1 MSMKGVPMPCAQK
14 EEKLFGFP
22 KYEVEN
28 LADTIMRA
36 KEAEST
42 KPGLYDAALK
52 VLGNRAKALGSVLKM
67 ARRGS
72 SD

>member
-1 MSMKGVPMPCAQK
+1 MACTPK

-42 KPGLYDAALK
+42 KPELYDAALK
-52 VLGNRAKALGSVLKM
+52 VLGNRAKALGSVLRM
-67 ARRGS
+67 ARRGD